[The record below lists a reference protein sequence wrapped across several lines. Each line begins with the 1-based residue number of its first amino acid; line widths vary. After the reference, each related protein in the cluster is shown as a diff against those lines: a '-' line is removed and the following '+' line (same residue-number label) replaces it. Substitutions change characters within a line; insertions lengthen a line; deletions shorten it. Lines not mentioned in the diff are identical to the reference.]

1 MSLALSMATCDARK
15 KVVELVDRRRGRSHP
30 APRRVLGARRVLNTD
45 ERQKLTVDAWGLVTF
60 LQEAGLVRP
69 DELEEAMLLVTAVDA
84 GRIDAADMALVL
96 SSVIDDRERVAMILG
111 QATGG
116 EVDGETAQ
124 DEDEDP
130 RPEPRLLH

>member
-1 MSLALSMATCDARK
+1 MANRK
-15 KVVELVDRRRGRSHP
+15 RSRSHL
-30 APRRVLGARRVLNTD
+30 ASRQALGARRVLNAD

-116 EVDGETAQ
+116 EADGEIAQ
-124 DEDEDP
+124 GEDEDP